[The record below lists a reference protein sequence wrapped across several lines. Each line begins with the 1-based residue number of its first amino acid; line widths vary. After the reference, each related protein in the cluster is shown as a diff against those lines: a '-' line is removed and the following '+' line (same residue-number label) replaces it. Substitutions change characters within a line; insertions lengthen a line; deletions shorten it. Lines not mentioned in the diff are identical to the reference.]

1 MKNQELEEKLTMWT
15 QEVSAEQLAQLFHHC
30 REAHGDH
37 STLGGRRKSESW
49 EALSPTEKHRSIE
62 AARLTLMEMGAT
74 SEAPDDSRRYF
85 EKPGEAEWG
94 C

>member
-15 QEVSAEQLAQLFHHC
+15 QEVSAENWRNCFTIV
-30 REAHGDH
+30 REALGDH
-37 STLGGRRKSESW
+37 STLGGRPKSESW

-62 AARLTLMEMGAT
+62 AARLTLMEIGAT